1 MSRLAG
7 NGAISGSAEDPTC
20 LSLSEGEGQAG
31 SPHMLLLFPSAILFS
46 SDLCYILPKEIHLRD
61 YADLLHF
68 ISKICGNLC

>member
-46 SDLCYILPKEIHLRD
+46 CDL
-61 YADLLHF
+61 
-68 ISKICGNLC
+68 